1 MDLHF
6 LGVGK
11 PLLTV
16 PRADLHVLI
25 NREDPKSPPQHLCL
39 GAQEQ
44 KHRTHS
50 PRPKVPGEER
60 QQSLTVHP
68 KLGAQGYRC
77 PSQTL
82 ARLPFLHSFRRMT
95 SAFLD
100 PKGTRNKAARTN
112 YIPSPLFGTFS
123 RASQHTWSDSLR
135 SRSCFLSLLLSLPVG
150 VAPTTHPSHS

>member
-1 MDLHF
+1 MDIHF

-16 PRADLHVLI
+16 PQVDLHVLI
-25 NREDPKSPPQHLCL
+25 DRGDQTHLSTSDSGLRNRSTMHTQPECQGSRRRETTSLLD
-39 GAQEQ
+39 GA
-44 KHRTHS
+44 
-50 PRPKVPGEER
+50 P
-60 QQSLTVHP
+60 
-68 KLGAQGYRC
+68 

-95 SAFLD
+95 PAFLD
-100 PKGTRNKAARTN
+100 PKGTKNKAARTN

-135 SRSCFLSLLLSLPVG
+135 SRPCFLSLPMG
-150 VAPTTHPSHS
+150 VVPTTHPSHS